1 MYIRPVSGASMN
13 PARSLAPAIISWK
26 FDDIWIY
33 ILAPTIGAVMG
44 ALCYRVLCLHCK
56 LNYRIAAS
64 PAATLPTNLSS

>member
-1 MYIRPVSGASMN
+1 MN

-56 LNYRIAAS
+56 VNYRIAAA
-64 PAATLPTNLSS
+64 PAATLPTDLSS